1 MIEGQDTPRSQSNQ
15 LTVVR
20 GEKNGR
26 AIGVHF
32 IEQGHNFLRQDIVE
46 VACRLI
52 GQDKRWFID
61 QGSGQ
66 RYALLLAALK

>member
-1 MIEGQDTPRSQSNQ
+1 LIEGQDTPRGQSNQ

-32 IEQGHNFLRQDIVE
+32 VEQGHNFLRQDV
-46 VACRLI
+46 VKVTCRLI
-52 GQDKRWFID
+52 GQDKRRFID

-66 RYALLLAALK
+66 RYTLLLTA